1 MLNKKEILAIIVI
14 TLTLGLVLILSTSE
28 KLFFYFAGIVFLTII
43 INVVTKKAVAEYLD
57 TTIEI
62 KFWEIRQF
70 WYKKHWHTKNPFAI
84 GVILPLL
91 LKVITAGVI
100 SWFACLTFDV
110 KAKIGRAAKRHGLYA
125 FSDISEAQIGAI
137 AAAGIG
143 ANIIFSI
150 VGYLLGYYDFA
161 RINLGFA
168 FYNLIPISNLDGN
181 KIFFGSLVLWN
192 FLAAIVLIGVL
203 ISFLVI

>member
-1 MLNKKEILAIIVI
+1 MLNKKEIVSIIAVTI
-14 TLTLGLVLILSTSE
+14 VLGFVLMLSTDT
-28 KLFFYFAGIVFLTII
+28 KLFFYFAGLVLLAIM
-43 INVVTKKAVAEYLD
+43 INVIAKKAVAEYLD
-57 TTIEI
+57 TTIEVKI
-62 KFWEIRQF
+62 WEIKQF
-70 WYKKHWHTKNPFAI
+70 WYKKHWHTKKPFAI
-84 GVILPLL
+84 GIILPIL

-100 SWFACLTFDV
+100 SWFACLTYDV

-137 AAAGIG
+137 AAVGIG
-143 ANIIFSI
+143 ANIIFAI
-150 VGYLLGYYDFA
+150 IGYLLGYYEFA
-161 RINLGFA
+161 KINLGFA

-203 ISFLVI
+203 ITFLVI